1 MFLSS
6 SRVSGVLKM
15 SSWQQN
21 TEPTEWYWCVTVS
34 ACAAI
39 FSPDRHSCGLFEP
52 DHDFSLQSTHGGRQ
66 LDGARAPI
74 DVLVEVRKKNPA
86 LLDRI
91 EVYVDGGVRR
101 GTDVV
106 KALCLGAR
114 GVGLGRPIL
123 YAQSAYGAA
132 GVSKALQIMEEEIQ
146 MAMRLLGANTVAD
159 LKPEMVEV
167 SNPERWVP
175 V

>member
-1 MFLSS
+1 M
-6 SRVSGVLKM
+6 
-15 SSWQQN
+15 
-21 TEPTEWYWCVTVS
+21 
-34 ACAAI
+34 
-39 FSPDRHSCGLFEP
+39 
-52 DHDFSLQSTHGGRQ
+52 RQ
-66 LDGARAPI
+66 
-74 DVLVEVRKKNPA
+74 KNPA
-86 LLDRI
+86 LLQQI
-91 EVYVDGGVRR
+91 EVYLDGGVRR

-146 MAMRLLGANTVAD
+146 MTMRLLGANTVAD

-167 SNPERWVP
+167 TMPERWVP
-175 V
+175 T

>member
-1 MFLSS
+1 
-6 SRVSGVLKM
+6 
-15 SSWQQN
+15 
-21 TEPTEWYWCVTVS
+21 
-34 ACAAI
+34 
-39 FSPDRHSCGLFEP
+39 
-52 DHDFSLQSTHGGRQ
+52 
-66 LDGARAPI
+66 
-74 DVLVEVRKKNPA
+74 VRKKNPA

-167 SNPERWVP
+167 SSPERWVP